1 MSMEPLS
8 RENKRMLMVL
18 GINSD
23 DFIVRRIS
31 VRLIGDYEKFFR
43 NIIPENIEEIIL
55 LISPKINGEEIMTSL
70 NKSFKEIPIFLIQS
84 DSLAEDEIIV
94 ITRY

>member
-8 RENKRMLMVL
+8 RENKRMLKVL
-18 GINSD
+18 GINCD

-94 ITRY
+94 ITR

>member
-1 MSMEPLS
+1 MEPLS

-18 GINSD
+18 GINYD
-23 DFIVRRIS
+23 NFIVRRIS
-31 VRLIGDYEKFFR
+31 VHLIGDYEKFFR
-43 NIIPENIEEIIL
+43 NIIPKNTEEIIL

-94 ITRY
+94 MTRY

>member
-1 MSMEPLS
+1 MQPSC
-8 RENKRMLMVL
+8 RENKRMLRVL
-18 GINSD
+18 GINCN

-43 NIIPENIEEIIL
+43 NIIPENVEEITL

-94 ITRY
+94 ITR

>member
-1 MSMEPLS
+1 MEPLS

-23 DFIVRRIS
+23 DFIIRRIS
-31 VRLIGDYEKFFR
+31 VHLIGDYEKFFR
-43 NIIPENIEEIIL
+43 NIIPENTEEIIL
-55 LISPKINGEEIMTSL
+55 LISPKINGEDIMTSL

-94 ITRY
+94 ITR

>member
-1 MSMEPLS
+1 
-8 RENKRMLMVL
+8 MLKVL
-18 GINSD
+18 GINCD

-31 VRLIGDYEKFFR
+31 VRLIGDYEKFLR
-43 NIIPENIEEIIL
+43 NIIPENVEEITL
-55 LISPKINGEEIMTSL
+55 LISPKINEEEIMTSL

-94 ITRY
+94 ITR

>member
-43 NIIPENIEEIIL
+43 NIIPENTEEIIL
-55 LISPKINGEEIMTSL
+55 LISPKINEEEIMTSL

-94 ITRY
+94 ITR

>member
-1 MSMEPLS
+1 
-8 RENKRMLMVL
+8 MVL
-18 GINSD
+18 GINYD
-23 DFIVRRIS
+23 DFTVRRIS

-43 NIIPENIEEIIL
+43 NIIPENTEEIIL

-70 NKSFKEIPIFLIQS
+70 KKSFKEIPIFLIQL

-94 ITRY
+94 MTR

>member
-8 RENKRMLMVL
+8 RENKRMLRVL

-55 LISPKINGEEIMTSL
+55 LISPKINGEEIITSL

-94 ITRY
+94 ITR

>member
-1 MSMEPLS
+1 MESLS

-23 DFIVRRIS
+23 DFIIRRIS
-31 VRLIGDYEKFFR
+31 VHLIGDYEKFFR
-43 NIIPENIEEIIL
+43 NIIPENTEEIIL
-55 LISPKINGEEIMTSL
+55 LISPKINEEEIMTSL

-84 DSLAEDEIIV
+84 DSLAEDEII
-94 ITRY
+94 IMTR

>member
-1 MSMEPLS
+1 
-8 RENKRMLMVL
+8 MLMVL
-18 GINSD
+18 GINYD
-23 DFIVRRIS
+23 DFIVRSIS
-31 VRLIGDYEKFFR
+31 VSLIGDYEKFFR
-43 NIIPENIEEIIL
+43 NIIPENTEEIIL

-94 ITRY
+94 MTRQ

>member
-18 GINSD
+18 GINYD
-23 DFIVRRIS
+23 NFIVRRIS
-31 VRLIGDYEKFFR
+31 VHLIGDHEKFFR
-43 NIIPENIEEIIL
+43 NIIPKNTEEIIL

-94 ITRY
+94 ITG

>member
-1 MSMEPLS
+1 
-8 RENKRMLMVL
+8 MLRVL
-18 GINSD
+18 GINCD

-94 ITRY
+94 ITR